1 MITSEKHV
9 FVPDINGLCCYS
21 SASLERCNGEL
32 EDHLTQEEKDA
43 MAKRF
48 DAAMSAPLGRG
59 LLKNIRNDRLERIGG
74 PNGPKVCAE
83 CGNGLFK
90 LDLVNGLIVLTCSG
104 CDEETE
110 VPWGVLRGHL
120 KEPE

>member
-1 MITSEKHV
+1 MERHV
-9 FVPDINGLCCYS
+9 FVPDLHGLCSYTNTD
-21 SASLERCNGEL
+21 LKRCNGEL
-32 EDHLTQEEKDA
+32 EDHLTPEQKEA
-43 MAKRF
+43 MAARMD
-48 DAAMSAPLGRG
+48 DALSAPLGQG
-59 LLKNIRNDRLERIGG
+59 LLRNIRNDRMERIGG